1 MAKEIVAM
9 ICGETKPCHTNR
21 GQPVKEQ
28 VIDWDFFNKIEQ
40 VRGEYAAREGFIRL
54 NNLQVE
60 EDGEKLGEKH
70 EENKRAKEVK
80 EKVGNPLNLNLQ
92 ISLNSLNP
100 TQKQLLKDLIDSM

>member
-1 MAKEIVAM
+1 MWTEDVVGFKEYCTKYLEEAGLNQLRVYGRYVGLRTPTVLKKKDLIKEIVAM

-40 VRGEYAAREGFIRL
+40 VRGEYAARERFIRL

-60 EDGEKLGEKH
+60 DGEKLG
-70 EENKRAKEVK
+70 
-80 EKVGNPLNLNLQ
+80 
-92 ISLNSLNP
+92 
-100 TQKQLLKDLIDSM
+100 